1 MISAYSVKRCCKL
14 APQAHR
20 KKRPLLNVWGR
31 VISSAVSPYAKQVLI
46 LLVCLLFGK
55 VKMYAQKVNDK
66 MINTTRRISK
76 QDIPGISKTGNTL
89 LFPVFEKADSSSQ
102 QKLLSPWDLLTEA
115 IKETLKWLLKQIW
128 KQFKIYIRWRRRRRA
143 KI

>member
-1 MISAYSVKRCCKL
+1 
-14 APQAHR
+14 
-20 KKRPLLNVWGR
+20 
-31 VISSAVSPYAKQVLI
+31 
-46 LLVCLLFGK
+46 
-55 VKMYAQKVNDK
+55 MYAQKVNDK